1 MKNIFNNIILNTLIL
16 VILSIVAILTKE
28 IVAFCM
34 LGFVLIM
41 LSNIYD
47 KLVKFLRKRITNK
60 PQIQEANSINQ
71 NLIILGAAVKEEIVA
86 TASFRY
92 NTCVLSSVAEYM
104 ACNSE

>member
-28 IVAFCM
+28 IVTFCM

-47 KLVKFLRKRITNK
+47 KLDEISKKTDNK
-60 PQIQEANSINQ
+60 
-71 NLIILGAAVKEEIVA
+71 
-86 TASFRY
+86 
-92 NTCVLSSVAEYM
+92 
-104 ACNSE
+104 